1 MAERLAAAPAGTVA
15 AERDV
20 LLATKLHMPV
30 PRPGL
35 VLRSRLAGQLDHG
48 RARGVI
54 LACAPAGY
62 GKTVLV
68 ADWARRTGDPV
79 AWLSLDA
86 GDNDPARLWRHVVA
100 ALDRAVP
107 GIADQVA
114 PLLVPLLGPL
124 APGSFEGLVTALINE
139 LAAEP
144 AADHALLI
152 LDDYHAI
159 TAPPVHE
166 LLGFLVEHR
175 PAGLCVVLVS
185 RSDPPLPLARL
196 RGRGQLGEVRAAEL
210 RFTDAEAAVLLQ
222 HVAAASGPVLS
233 AEAVAALAERTEG
246 WAAGLQLAALSLRGQ
261 DDVAGFV
268 AAFTGS
274 HRYVLDYLTEEV
286 LEQQDEQVRAFLLDT
301 SVLDRLSGPLCDAVT
316 GRTGSQAL
324 LDRVER
330 AGLFL
335 VPLDEVRGWWRY
347 HHLFADLLRARLRQ
361 EQPDRAAQLHHR
373 AATWC
378 AEHGLADDAVQHA
391 TAAGEMLWAARLI
404 ERHFDETYYGG
415 GEVATIRR
423 WVSGLPADLIR
434 IRPRLLLAQAL
445 LAGMSG
451 PPEAVKLLLDAA
463 ERAGARAAAEPFEP
477 TVGVADSMLANV
489 AARTALFRASLAS
502 FSGDIEA
509 MGTYIAQG
517 LAAVGERERLLSS
530 VGQLHLGVA
539 EWLNGRL
546 AQAER
551 TLLATSTA
559 WREAGQASVTAW
571 SCYLLGQVQY
581 AQGHLN
587 TAVQTHRQAL
597 ESAEAAACP
606 RAAAGPAH
614 VGLAQVAYQ
623 RNEMD
628 AALQSVT
635 EGISLCRRFVYTVPL
650 AAGLAT
656 LAWIRQASGDP
667 SAARQAM
674 LEAERSVPGSAGLL
688 NPVSAQRARLLLV
701 QGNVAEAAQ
710 WVDDLGLNGK
720 DEPDYPREP
729 AYLIVARVLLAQ
741 DRPGLAL
748 ALLDRLQAAAAAQG
762 RTGSLIETGTLRALA
777 LAASGRET
785 AAVAALARTLTLSC
799 PHGHVRVFADEGP
812 PMAALLSQLMAVH
825 RAGQA
830 AMDVSPGYLTR
841 LQHAMDGRAP
851 APPTGR
857 HTAPM
862 PGLID
867 PLTNREMEVL
877 RMMAA
882 GRSNPAIAGELVVT
896 LNTVKKHVGH
906 VLGKL
911 GAANRT
917 EAVAR
922 ARQLALISL
931 PVRPTAGAVGR
942 DAAFP

>member
-1 MAERLAAAPAGTVA
+1 MAERLAATTAA

-35 VLRSRLAGQLDHG
+35 VLRSRLAGQLDQA

-62 GKTVLV
+62 GKTILV

-86 GDNDPARLWRHVVA
+86 GDNDPARLWRHVAA
-100 ALDRAVP
+100 ALDRAAP
-107 GIADQVA
+107 GIADRVA
-114 PLLVPLLGPL
+114 PLLGPL
-124 APGSFEGLVTALINE
+124 APSSFEGLVTALINE

-144 AADHALLI
+144 AADQALLI

-166 LLGFLVEHR
+166 LIGFLVEHR

-196 RGRGQLGEVRAAEL
+196 RGRGQLTEVRAADL
-210 RFTDAEAAVLLQ
+210 RFTDAEAASLLQ
-222 HVAAASGPVLS
+222 HVAAGPGLVLS
-233 AEAVAALAERTEG
+233 DEAVAALAERTEG

-274 HRYVLDYLTEEV
+274 HRYVLDYLAEEV
-286 LEQQDEQVRAFLLDT
+286 LEQQDEQVRAFLLET

-316 GRTGSQAL
+316 GRAGSQAL
-324 LDRVER
+324 LDLVER

-335 VPLDEVRGWWRY
+335 IPLDEVRGWWRY

-361 EQPDRAAQLHHR
+361 EQPGRAAQLHHR

-378 AEHGLADDAVQHA
+378 AAHGLADDAVQHA

-404 ERHFDETYYGG
+404 EQHFDETYYGG

-423 WVSGLPADLIR
+423 WLSGLPADLVR
-434 IRPRLLLAQAL
+434 SRPRLLLAQAL
-445 LAGMSG
+445 LAGMTG
-451 PPEAVKLLLDAA
+451 PPAAVELLIDTA
-463 ERAGARAAAEPFEP
+463 ERAQAGAPDEPFEP

-489 AARTALFRASLAS
+489 AARIALFRASLAA
-502 FSGDIEA
+502 FSGDAEG
-509 MGTYIAQG
+509 MGAFISRAR
-517 LAAVGERERLLSS
+517 AAVGEHERLLRS
-530 VGQLHLGVA
+530 VTQLQLGVA

-546 AQAER
+546 PQAER
-551 TLLATSTA
+551 ALAAGSDA

-581 AQGHLN
+581 AQGRLDA
-587 TAVQTHRQAL
+587 AVQTHRQAL
-597 ESAEAAACP
+597 DRA
-606 RAAAGPAH
+606 AAAGPRPAAGPAQ

-623 RNEMD
+623 RNDLD
-628 AALQSVT
+628 AARQAVS
-635 EGISLCRRFVYTVPL
+635 EGISLCHRFVYTVPL

-667 SAARQAM
+667 SAAAEAM
-674 LEAERSVPGSAGLL
+674 LEAERSAQGSAGLL
-688 NPVSAQRARLLLV
+688 NPVSVQRVRLLLA
-701 QGNVAEAAQ
+701 QGDVAAAAQ
-710 WVDDLGLNGK
+710 WAQESGLNEA
-720 DEPDYPREP
+720 DEPYYPREP
-729 AYLIVARVLLAQ
+729 GQLTLARLLLAQ
-741 DRPGLAL
+741 DRPGPAL
-748 ALLDRLQAAAAAQG
+748 ALLDRWHAAAAAQG
-762 RTGSLIETGTLRALA
+762 RTGSLIETGALRALA
-777 LAASGRET
+777 LAAGGQET
-785 AAVAALARTLTLSC
+785 AAVTALAGTLTLSG

-812 PMAALLSQLMAVH
+812 PMATLLGRLVAAQ

-830 AMDVSPGYLTR
+830 AADVSLGYLAR
-841 LQHAMDGRAP
+841 LQHAAGAGAP
-851 APPTGR
+851 APEPGR
-857 HTAPM
+857 HAAAV
-862 PGLID
+862 PGIID
-867 PLTNREMEVL
+867 PLTSRELEVL
-877 RMMAA
+877 RMLAA
-882 GRSNPAIAGELVVT
+882 GRSNQAIARELVVT
-896 LNTVKKHVGH
+896 LDTVKKHVGH

-911 GAANRT
+911 RAANRT

-922 ARQLALISL
+922 ARQLSLI
-931 PVRPTAGAVGR
+931 P
-942 DAAFP
+942 